1 MSMHLLPAF
10 VTTNSTKKRK
20 KKKTQKQIEADAAHA
35 KFLKK
40 MGYKGNGPVVQRS
53 ERVAHNRVVAGSN
66 PAGPT
71 KLSNKIPVGVAPKQE
86 PKQYTGK
93 RKLLGIATMHKS
105 NLVPVFSQEDAE
117 SISKMR
123 R

>member
-10 VTTNSTKKRK
+10 VTTNNTKKRK
-20 KKKTQKQIEADAAHA
+20 RKRTQKQIESDAAQA

-40 MGYKGNGPVVQRS
+40 MGYKGTVVQRS
-53 ERVAHNRVVAGSN
+53 ERAAHNRVVAGSN

-71 KLSNKIPVGVAPKQE
+71 KVSNQIPVGVAPKQE
-86 PKQYTGK
+86 PKLYNGK
-93 RKLLGIATMHKS
+93 RKLIGIATLHKS

-117 SISKMR
+117 AISKMR

>member
-40 MGYKGNGPVVQRS
+40 MGYNGPVVQRS
-53 ERVAHNRVVAGSN
+53 ERAAHNRVVAGSN

-71 KLSNKIPVGVAPKQE
+71 KLSNQIPVGVAPKQE
-86 PKQYTGK
+86 PKQYNGK
-93 RKLLGIATMHKS
+93 RKLIGIATTHKS

-117 SISKMR
+117 AIAKMR